1 MAGRRQEFDGSL
13 DDYRA
18 NVLACARAQGA
29 NDRKSAKPEGR
40 KPGRNLAAQARER
53 HQDLRKQASQAEGEL
68 NRLWKRRAEIDALLA
83 APHGNSGPPSSRADE
98 DPGRNRT
105 QPCDRRTSLAR
116 GERGGG
122 TRKARGAGLAA
133 GISSKSAL
141 VPPGADAGKIH
152 RKRRW
157 SRAASPDL
165 ADSLTACRCL
175 GFMASR
181 AERARKAGTASAKFT
196 QKSGS
201 GARHEFSKRH
211 HRTAC
216 HCRHGR
222 L

>member
-1 MAGRRQEFDGSL
+1 MGGRRQEFDGSL

-18 NVLACARAQGA
+18 NVLACAQAQGA

-40 KPGRNLAAQARER
+40 KPDRNSAAQARER
-53 HQDLRKQASQAEGEL
+53 HQALRKQASQAEGEL

-83 APHGNSGPPSSRADE
+83 APHGNSGPLSSRADE

-133 GISSKSAL
+133 GIGSKSASVRQAPMPVKSIVGVGRAGRFHRIWPIHYRL
-141 VPPGADAGKIH
+141 PMLRLHGITRGA
-152 RKRRW
+152 RV
-157 SRAASPDL
+157 
-165 ADSLTACRCL
+165 
-175 GFMASR
+175 
-181 AERARKAGTASAKFT
+181 EAGTASAKSR
-196 QKSGS
+196 KERS